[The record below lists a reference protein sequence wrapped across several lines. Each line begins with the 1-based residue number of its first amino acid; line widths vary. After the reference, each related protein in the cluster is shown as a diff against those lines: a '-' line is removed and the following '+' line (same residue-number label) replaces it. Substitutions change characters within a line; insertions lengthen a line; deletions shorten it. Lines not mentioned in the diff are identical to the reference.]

1 MAAVHRA
8 TEGGARTRLT
18 IKAMQAM
25 RDVLRGTLGRSLRT
39 LSDEDR
45 LAAAWAVACGQTL
58 AQRAEVLGL
67 DDEHVL
73 HVRVLQ
79 AEWRDQF
86 AQMRAMLTEELRKI
100 AGVRLQTIHFEGEGS
115 GRERGRVAVAAG
127 AKGSANGPTATRR
140 KEQRKDR

>member
-1 MAAVHRA
+1 M
-8 TEGGARTRLT
+8 TQLT
-18 IKAMQAM
+18 IEPVQAI

-45 LAAAWAVACGQTL
+45 LAAAWVVACGPAL

-67 DDEHVL
+67 DDDLVL

-86 AQMRAMLTEELRKI
+86 AQMRTMLTEDLRRI
-100 AGVRLQTIHFEGEGS
+100 AGVRLQTIHFEGQGS
-115 GRERGRVAVAAG
+115 TRERRREAAAPG
-127 AKGSANGPTATRR
+127 VKGSAARPATRR
-140 KEQRKDR
+140 KEQQKDR